1 MNGDRFTINWNDVLK
16 GLIVAVILPV
26 LAVIQNSIANGEL
39 TFNWKL
45 IGLTA
50 AGGFVS
56 YLIKNFFSDNV
67 KAAENTLEAAA
78 KKQGNG

>member
-1 MNGDRFTINWNDVLK
+1 MNGDRFSINWNDVLK

-26 LAVIQNSIANGEL
+26 LAVIQNSISNGEL

-56 YLIKNFFSDNV
+56 YIIKNFLTDNV
-67 KAAENTLEAAA
+67 KAAQNTLEAAA
-78 KKQGNG
+78 KKQNP